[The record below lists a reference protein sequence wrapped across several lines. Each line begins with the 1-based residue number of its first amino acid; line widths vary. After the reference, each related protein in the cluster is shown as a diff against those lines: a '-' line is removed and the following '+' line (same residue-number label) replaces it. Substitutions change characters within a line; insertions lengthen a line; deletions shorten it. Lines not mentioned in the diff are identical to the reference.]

1 MLRKG
6 CLVIRSTWIKK
17 FGLLLAIFVSS
28 AYADTQVNVVG
39 LFSGKAVLMI
49 NGGAPQTLS
58 VGQTKSGVKLVAA
71 DSQNA
76 TLLIEGKTKVLAMG
90 QGSSVS
96 GGSDRDSSAP
106 VNLYA
111 NSGGQFFGNL
121 TVNSASLKFVVDTG
135 ASMVALNSAD
145 AKRAGIDYLK
155 GEKDTASTA
164 SGQVEAYRVKI
175 NTLKIG
181 TIVLHNIDAAVI
193 EGGYPDV
200 VLLGMSALNRLD
212 MKRDN
217 SVMTLTKKY

>member
-6 CLVIRSTWIKK
+6 CLVIRSAWVKK
-17 FGLLLAIFVSS
+17 IGVLLLIFAAS

-49 NGGAPQTLS
+49 NGAAPQTLS

-76 TLLIEGKTKVLAMG
+76 TLLVEGKTKVLAMG
-90 QGSSVS
+90 QGSSVAS
-96 GGSDRDSSAP
+96 TSDSSSSAP

-111 NSGGQFFGNL
+111 TSDGQFFGNL
-121 TVNSASLKFVVDTG
+121 IANSTSLKFVVDTG
-135 ASMVALNSAD
+135 ASTVALNSAD
-145 AKRAGIDYLK
+145 AKRAGIDYLE
-155 GEKDTASTA
+155 GDKDTASTA
-164 SGQVEAYRVKI
+164 SGQVQAYRVKI

-181 TIVLHNIDAAVI
+181 TITLHNIDAAVI
-193 EGGYPDV
+193 EGSYPEV

-217 SVMTLTKKY
+217 SVLTLTKKY